1 METNILLTTAFEIEC
16 RATSTGLRAS
26 APAAHYVFGTRLTI
40 LPVLHFVEIDGDAP
54 LSFVLEACD
63 A

>member
-16 RATSTGLRAS
+16 RATSAGLRAS
-26 APAAHYVFGTRLTI
+26 APAIHYVFGNRLTL
-40 LPVLHFVEIDGDAP
+40 LPVWHLVEVDGDAP
-54 LSFVLEACD
+54 LSFVMEACD

>member
-16 RATSTGLRAS
+16 RATSTGLFAS
-26 APAAHYVFGTRLTI
+26 NPSLHYVFGNRLSVI
-40 LPVLHFVEIDGDAP
+40 NNWHFMEIKGDAP
-54 LSFVLEACD
+54 LTFVTEACD

>member
-16 RATSTGLRAS
+16 RATSAGLRVS
-26 APAAHYVFGTRLTI
+26 APAHHYVFGTRLT
-40 LPVLHFVEIDGDAP
+40 LVPVWHFVEIDGDAP
-54 LSFVLEACD
+54 LSFVMEAGD